1 MKHTMPVK
9 IDTQKKFFNLLIF
22 FWQIIDDD
30 ESGDAAVPVIF
41 EDRDSSEEEESENEA
56 METDDHD
63 RDAGDE
69 AFGGL
74 SDLEGSDGMSE

>member
-1 MKHTMPVK
+1 M
-9 IDTQKKFFNLLIF
+9 IF
-22 FWQIIDDD
+22 CEQIIDDD
-30 ESGDAAVPVIF
+30 ADESGATVPVIF
-41 EDRDSSEEEESENEA
+41 EDKDSSDEEESEDEA

-63 RDAGDE
+63 SEDDDDEEVGDAGDE